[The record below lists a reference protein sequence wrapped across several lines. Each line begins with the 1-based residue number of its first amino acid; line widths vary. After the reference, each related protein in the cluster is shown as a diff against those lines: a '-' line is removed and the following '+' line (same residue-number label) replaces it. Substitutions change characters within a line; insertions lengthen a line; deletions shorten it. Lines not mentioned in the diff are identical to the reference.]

1 MDRAEV
7 LLKEYETLR
16 QESLD
21 SINNRSQIVSFGLG
35 TLGILTAGVFASDLA
50 LKSFPLLVLV
60 FSMGIPTISVL
71 VLYSWL
77 GEVERMMRA
86 GRFMVDLEARINA
99 EISPG
104 NPALTWERWLR
115 SESTQMRYPYVVV
128 LALFLGI
135 AIAAPFVGL
144 AVAAVPWASHWW
156 CVALP
161 VCGTLLVAVHIKRR
175 TSTFR

>member
-1 MDRAEV
+1 M
-7 LLKEYETLR
+7 KEYETLR

-35 TLGILTAGVFASDLA
+35 TVGVLAAGVLASERA
-50 LKSFPLLVLV
+50 SGSFPLLVLV
-60 FSMGIPTISVL
+60 FSLGIPTISVL

-99 EISPG
+99 EISAAGPT
-104 NPALTWERWLR
+104 LTWERWLR
-115 SESTQMRYPYVVV
+115 SSNTQMRYPYIVV

-135 AIAAPFVGL
+135 AVGAPLLGL
-144 AVAAVPWASHWW
+144 SVAAVSWREYWW
-156 CVALP
+156 CIAVP
-161 VCGTLLVAVHIKRR
+161 WGITFLVSAHMKRR
-175 TSTFR
+175 TDTFR

>member
-1 MDRAEV
+1 M
-7 LLKEYETLR
+7 KEYETLR

-35 TLGILTAGVFASDLA
+35 TIGILAGGVLASERA
-50 LKSFPLLVLV
+50 SQSIPLLILV
-60 FSMGIPTISVL
+60 FSVGIPTVSVL

-104 NPALTWERWLR
+104 DPALTWERWLR
-115 SESTQMRYPYVVV
+115 TANTQMRYPYIVV

-135 AIAAPFVGL
+135 AVGAPFLGLSMAAVSWAEYWWCIAAPWCL
-144 AVAAVPWASHWW
+144 A
-156 CVALP
+156 
-161 VCGTLLVAVHIKRR
+161 LLATAHMKRR
-175 TSTFR
+175 TDTFK

>member
-1 MDRAEV
+1 MNKTEL

-35 TLGILTAGVFASDLA
+35 TIGLLAAGVLASERASSSLPV
-50 LKSFPLLVLV
+50 LSLV
-60 FSMGIPTISVL
+60 FCLAIPTISIL

-86 GRFMVDLEARINA
+86 GRFLVDLEARINA
-99 EISPG
+99 EIDSKEPT
-104 NPALTWERWLR
+104 LTWESRLR
-115 SESTQMRYPYVVV
+115 SGSTQMRYPYLVV

-135 AIAAPFVGL
+135 AAGAPLVGL
-144 AVAAVPWASHWW
+144 AIAWPAWRTYCSWI
-156 CVALP
+156 ALP
-161 VCGTLLVAVHIKRR
+161 LLAVLFVAYHMASRAR
-175 TSTFR
+175 TFR